1 MAKHNINMTR
11 EELKTAW
18 LNIDYSNVKVKK
30 EIIVD
35 LRYLDNKWW
44 PNHGYVTIM
53 REGPDGF
60 SEFSTHEKNPLQYA
74 KNIIKE
80 NDHPYEDYSK
90 YKLVIKE

>member
-1 MAKHNINMTR
+1 MTR

-35 LRYLDNKWW
+35 LRYIKNKFW
-44 PNHGYVTIM
+44 PGYGYVTFM

-60 SEFSTHEKNPLQYA
+60 SEFSTHQKDTIKYA
-74 KNIIKE
+74 KDIIKE

-90 YKLVIKE
+90 YELIIKE

>member
-1 MAKHNINMTR
+1 MAQQIINMTR

-35 LRYLDNKWW
+35 LRYIKNKFW
-44 PNHGYVTIM
+44 PGYGYVTIM

-74 KNIIKE
+74 KDIIKK

>member
-1 MAKHNINMTR
+1 MTR

-35 LRYLDNKWW
+35 LRYIKNKFW
-44 PNHGYVTIM
+44 PGYGYVTIM

-60 SEFSTHEKNPLQYA
+60 SEFSTHQENPLQYA
-74 KNIIKE
+74 KDIIKE

-90 YKLVIKE
+90 YELIIKE

>member
-1 MAKHNINMTR
+1 MTR

-60 SEFSTHEKNPLQYA
+60 SEFSTHQEDPLQYA

-90 YKLVIKE
+90 YKLIIKK